1 MLARIDHLVYTAP
14 TLQTGIDAMEDLLGV
29 RPVEGGRHP
38 QWGTC
43 NALLGL
49 GPGRYLEV
57 IARDPDLPEP
67 SAGPPRVFTT
77 HDASRLS
84 TWAAKGTNLTQLRHM
99 AARARIELG
108 EVVDGMRRHSSG
120 REFRWQLTNPF
131 THIFDGIVPFFI
143 DWGDSPHPSS
153 LIPPVGT
160 LQKLV
165 LKHPE
170 PSGVSRVLADLGVEL
185 DVVPGS
191 SPGLMATIET
201 PRGMVVLE

>member
-14 TLQTGIDAMEDLLGV
+14 TLETGIDAIEDILGV
-29 RPVEGGRHP
+29 RPIEGGRHP

-49 GPGRYLEV
+49 GPGQYLEV

-67 SAGPPRVFTT
+67 AAGPPEVFTT
-77 HDASRLS
+77 DGAPRLS
-84 TWAAKGTNLTQLRHM
+84 TWAAKGTDLDQLRQM

-120 REFRWQLTNPF
+120 REFRWQLTDPF
-131 THIFDGIVPFFI
+131 IRILHGIVPFFI

-153 LIPPVGT
+153 LIPPAGT

-165 LKHPE
+165 LKHPD
-170 PSGVSRVLADLGVEL
+170 PSVVSSVLADLGVEL
-185 DVVPGS
+185 EVLPGS
-191 SPGLMATIET
+191 SPGLMATIDT
-201 PRGMVVLE
+201 PQGMVVLE